1 MRRAVLLA
9 ATMVITALLA
19 VGIASADPLK
29 SKNALILTFDCGG
42 EEVVEVVTLVNN
54 SAVAFNVVDSTSN
67 FVATRFEGTTTFT
80 DPETGEVVD
89 EEEFDVP
96 VGKGKK
102 QGLQRSLTTCETTL
116 PPFEDPEL
124 GTVTVDLTLRGF
136 FTPRRGAD
144 GEG

>member
-1 MRRAVLLA
+1 MRKAVLLA

-42 EEVVEVVTLVNN
+42 EEVTVATLVNN
-54 SAVAFNVVDSTSN
+54 NAVAFNVVDSTSN

-80 DPETGEVVD
+80 DPVTGEVV

-102 QGLQRSLTTCETTL
+102 RGLQRSLTTCETTL

-124 GTVTVDLTLRGF
+124 GTVTVDLTLTGF

-144 GEG
+144 GDS

>member
-1 MRRAVLLA
+1 MRKAVLLA

-42 EEVVEVVTLVNN
+42 EEVTVATLVNN
-54 SAVAFNVVDSTSN
+54 NSVVFNVVDSTSN

-80 DPETGEVVD
+80 DPETGEVV
-89 EEEFDVP
+89 EEEFDGP

-102 QGLQRSLTTCETTL
+102 RGLQRSLTTCETTI

-124 GTVTVDLTLRGF
+124 GTVTVDLTLTGF

-144 GEG
+144 GGS

>member
-1 MRRAVLLA
+1 MRKAVLLA

-42 EEVVEVVTLVNN
+42 EEVTVATLVNN
-54 SAVAFNVVDSTSN
+54 NSVVFNVVDSTSN

-80 DPETGEVVD
+80 DPETGEVV

-96 VGKGKK
+96 VGIGKK
-102 QGLQRSLTTCETTL
+102 RGLQRSLTTCETTI

-124 GTVTVDLTLRGF
+124 GTVTVDLTLTGF

-144 GEG
+144 GDS

>member
-1 MRRAVLLA
+1 
-9 ATMVITALLA
+9 MVITALLA

-42 EEVVEVVTLVNN
+42 EEVTVATLVNN

-67 FVATRFEGTTTFT
+67 FVATRFEGMTTFT
-80 DPETGEVVD
+80 DPETGDVV

-124 GTVTVDLTLRGF
+124 GTVNVDLTLRGF

-144 GEG
+144 GDS

>member
-1 MRRAVLLA
+1 MRKAVLLA

-54 SAVAFNVVDSTSN
+54 SSVAFNVVDSTSN
-67 FVATRFEGTTTFT
+67 FVATRFEGMTTFT
-80 DPETGEVVD
+80 DPETEEVV

-124 GTVTVDLTLRGF
+124 GRVTVDLTLRGF

-144 GEG
+144 GDS

>member
-1 MRRAVLLA
+1 MRKAVLLA

-29 SKNALILTFDCGG
+29 SKNAQILTFDCGG
-42 EEVVEVVTLVNN
+42 EEVRVATLVHNN
-54 SAVAFNVVDSTSN
+54 GVAFNVVDSTSN

-80 DPETGEVVD
+80 DPETGEVV

-102 QGLQRSLTTCETTL
+102 RGLQRSLTTCDTTFT
-116 PPFEDPEL
+116 FEDPEL
-124 GTVTVDLTLRGF
+124 GTVTVDLTLTGF
-136 FTPRRGAD
+136 FTTNRGSD
-144 GEG
+144 GDS

>member
-1 MRRAVLLA
+1 MRKAVLLA

-42 EEVVEVVTLVNN
+42 EEVTVATLVNN

-80 DPETGEVVD
+80 HPETGEVV

-96 VGKGKK
+96 VGKGQK
-102 QGLQRSLTTCETTL
+102 QGLQRSLTTCDTTAT
-116 PPFEDPEL
+116 FKDPEL
-124 GTVTVDLTLRGF
+124 GTFTLDLTLTGF

-144 GEG
+144 GDS

>member
-9 ATMVITALLA
+9 ATVVITALLA

-42 EEVVEVVTLVNN
+42 EEVTVATLVNN

-80 DPETGEVVD
+80 DPETGEVV
-89 EEEFDVP
+89 EEEFEVP

-102 QGLQRSLTTCETTL
+102 RGLQRSLTTCETTL

-124 GTVTVDLTLRGF
+124 GTGTVDLTLTGF
-136 FTPRRGAD
+136 FTTNRGSD
-144 GEG
+144 GDS